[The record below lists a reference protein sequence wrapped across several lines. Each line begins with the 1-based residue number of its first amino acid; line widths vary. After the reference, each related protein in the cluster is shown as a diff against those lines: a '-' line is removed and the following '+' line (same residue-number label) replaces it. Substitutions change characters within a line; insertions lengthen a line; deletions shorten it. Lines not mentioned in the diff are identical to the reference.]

1 MSKEM
6 QKFAQ
11 FVKDKRT
18 ALGKS
23 VADLS
28 EDVFQNR
35 RDSYIGDLES
45 GRRKGVTLDM
55 MEKILKAL
63 NTEIRYNEL

>member
-6 QKFAQ
+6 QKFAK

-28 EDVFQNR
+28 EDVFQDR
-35 RDSYIGDLES
+35 RNSYIGDIES

-55 MEKILKAL
+55 MEKILTAL
-63 NTEIRYNEL
+63 NTEIRYSE